1 MSKVLRT
8 EKLNLPVIKGT
19 LPAARY
25 LSMDDYVNFVT
36 LNLKY
41 IVDRREAI
49 KKAVEILLYIFN
61 HGAEAAM
68 THYHQ

>member
-1 MSKVLRT
+1 MCKVLRA

-25 LSMDDYVNFVT
+25 LSIDDYVKFVT

-41 IVDRREAI
+41 IVDKREVRRQ
-49 KKAVEILLYIFN
+49 KKLTAVNVSFSLR
-61 HGAEAAM
+61 
-68 THYHQ
+68 